1 MSDSDELNRLAEL
14 HQRGA
19 LSDDEFTR
27 AKSRLLNGEGRA
39 AADALPPGDDG
50 SFISAINAMRR
61 SRSDRWIGGVCGG
74 IARMTGLG
82 AWIWRLLFT
91 LLVLCAGTG
100 LFVYILLWIF
110 VPEE

>member
-27 AKSRLLNGEGRA
+27 AKSRLLNGEGYSA
-39 AADALPPGDDG
+39 ANPLPGDG
-50 SFISAINAMRR
+50 SFLSAINALRR

-74 IARMTGLG
+74 IARMTGLSR
-82 AWIWRLLFT
+82 AQVTRLI
-91 LLVLCAGTG
+91 AGYSATG
-100 LFVYILLWIF
+100 RVAAALYQRSKAAN
-110 VPEE
+110 